1 MLSCCNWSKQEGWLF
16 MTLLPTSCTFGPLG
30 ASPRASLQPPM
41 ALSSRCHLP
50 LRESPSSLAAASTS
64 GAGHH
69 SPIYHSLQLAASL
82 NKRSPSY
89 FAIMLCSQAQLFP
102 VPGKDGAE
110 LGNSPRTYAF
120 VFSPLRPKQ
129 AGLQLLN
136 TPRKAGVRLGW
147 CLARGA
153 GWPS

>member
-1 MLSCCNWSKQEGWLF
+1 
-16 MTLLPTSCTFGPLG
+16 
-30 ASPRASLQPPM
+30 M
-41 ALSSRCHLP
+41 ALHDASSHLLHFWAP
-50 LRESPSSLAAASTS
+50 GSFSPCFSPASNGTFQSLSSATSGKSLFLAAASTS